1 MATFVKRGKKWFF
14 IVSYY
19 GKDGKRHRHEEP
31 GGATKEEAQK
41 AFRAHIRQAD
51 ATGE

>member
-19 GKDGKRHRHEEP
+19 GKDGKRNRPEEP
-31 GGATKEEAQK
+31 GGAT
-41 AFRAHIRQAD
+41 
-51 ATGE
+51 